1 MALSQSFTDMRRGV
15 KTLSDLR
22 HTCPAEVKHCNAIP
36 SCVSSHPINKHPF
49 YSLFC
54 ATFFFFFCVCM
65 ISLFKMAPALV
76 WKCCLVFLCAR
87 ISKVPSGENPCDELH
102 SYVSY
107 SIVGHEFN
115 VTNQQHILSEASL
128 DRNVYKTC
136 DSDVITRGRIEPNPV
151 FPLGAT
157 VHYSI
162 IQHSRSLYRTQ
173 LLQRMRSDYS
183 RCSIRTD
190 YNFIGLSLSSNM
202 EVLF

>member
-1 MALSQSFTDMRRGV
+1 
-15 KTLSDLR
+15 
-22 HTCPAEVKHCNAIP
+22 
-36 SCVSSHPINKHPF
+36 
-49 YSLFC
+49 
-54 ATFFFFFCVCM
+54 M

-107 SIVGHEFN
+107 SVVGHEFN

-173 LLQRMRSDYS
+173 LLQRREG
-183 RCSIRTD
+183 IV
-190 YNFIGLSLSSNM
+190 SLSEELGIYYQKQKSSVSQID
-202 EVLF
+202 ERSARTVPGIGQS